1 MKASIIDLRYRMK
14 NVLEALSRREEVLVM
29 QRGKVRGRLIPEE
42 GSGGIA
48 AASHP
53 FFGSRKKT
61 KKSVEQVMQELRKTR
76 NRAI

>member
-1 MKASIIDLRYRMK
+1 MK
-14 NVLEALSRREEVLVM
+14 NVLEALSRREEVLVI
-29 QRGKVRGRLIPEE
+29 QRGKVRGRIIPEE

-53 FFGSRKKT
+53 FFGSRKKA
-61 KKSVEQVMQELRKTR
+61 KKPVEQMMQDLRKTR

>member
-42 GSGGIA
+42 GLGGIA

-76 NRAI
+76 NRAV

>member
-42 GSGGIA
+42 GSSSIA
-48 AASHP
+48 VASHP
-53 FFGSRKKT
+53 FFGSRKKA

>member
-42 GSGGIA
+42 GSGSMA

-53 FFGSRKKT
+53 FFGKGR
-61 KKSVEQVMQELRKTR
+61 QVSLRLMHVDR
-76 NRAI
+76 DHGYIS